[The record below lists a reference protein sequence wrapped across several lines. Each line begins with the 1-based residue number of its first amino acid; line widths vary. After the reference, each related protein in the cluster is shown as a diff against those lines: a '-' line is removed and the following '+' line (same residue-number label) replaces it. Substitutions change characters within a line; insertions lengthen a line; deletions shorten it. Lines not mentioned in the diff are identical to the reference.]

1 MKFKRLIVLCSL
13 LCVLFVSF
21 GAAAANENITMSD
34 SIDMQDNLMDGSDDY
49 NAEIRIHNI
58 DFKDEC
64 ADVYVNVYN
73 NRQEPVT
80 DAKLYMNGNHT
91 ADIIDDENKDYHFYI
106 YTNGGYNLTL
116 DDGFYKASPL
126 FFKIS
131 TLHEVTHND
140 DAPSKIK
147 LVSKNVTMYYDDVTA
162 EITVYALDEKGRH
175 ISGLNVLMNGDYYP
189 DYDDNDGYQFLI
201 DYLPVGT
208 HKFQISLDEEE
219 YVADPID
226 VQVKILKSTPT
237 LTAKKWYSTKGQYV
251 TLRAEVE
258 DEYQSGWI
266 DEGTV
271 TFKINGKSYTV
282 KVNGGDA
289 VKKVKISKTGTY
301 TYTATFKSSNHYTKT
316 VKSKIYVYS
325 TSKKARTFSIGKYK
339 VTLSLNQFKKLV
351 NAKNTNKLVAF
362 EVKTNKYFTQNVGS
376 YKTIIKWKYMGKMTP
391 EWAHQK
397 GYKIKNYVKHWI
409 SDGEYY
415 YTCDGYKKVS
425 INKMVYKTVSGKVSI
440 IFSYG
445 GKAGGQYAFP
455 NKYCIT
461 LTTPYQN
468 PGWDYCKPW
477 LCGAKKST
485 EINNLNSAK
494 TTKW

>member
-21 GAAAANENITMSD
+21 GVACANENTTISN

-58 DFKDEC
+58 DFKDGY
-64 ADVYVNVYN
+64 ADAYVNVYD

-140 DAPSKIK
+140 DAPLKIK

-162 EITVYALDEKGRH
+162 EITVHALDENGKH
-175 ISGLNVLMNGDYYP
+175 ISGLNVLMNGAEGP
-189 DYDDNDGYQFLI
+189 DYDDKEGYQFLI

-237 LTAKKWYSTKGQYV
+237 LTAKKWVSTTKQYSYLKVYV
-251 TLRAEVE
+251 RDSNGDYV
-258 DEYQSGWI
+258 

-271 TFKINGKSYTV
+271 KFTINGKSYSV
-282 KVNGGDA
+282 KVRDGVATKKIKLTKAKTYKYKATFTGKNFKSKSTTSHVY
-289 VKKVKISKTGTY
+289 VKKTKKYYTLKIRNPKIKKTFKVKLSYKKYVQVLKAKNNNKLCVADVFTGIKRPEDYGGGYYSVGLSVNDDYHTHY
-301 TYTATFKSSNHYTKT
+301 GYAKGDYIYLYGGGGYLCLKKVNLYTANF
-316 VKSKIYVYS
+316 
-325 TSKKARTFSIGKYK
+325 
-339 VTLSLNQFKKLV
+339 
-351 NAKNTNKLVAF
+351 
-362 EVKTNKYFTQNVGS
+362 
-376 YKTIIKWKYMGKMTP
+376 
-391 EWAHQK
+391 
-397 GYKIKNYVKHWI
+397 
-409 SDGEYY
+409 
-415 YTCDGYKKVS
+415 
-425 INKMVYKTVSGKVSI
+425 
-440 IFSYG
+440 
-445 GKAGGQYAFP
+445 
-455 NKYCIT
+455 
-461 LTTPYQN
+461 
-468 PGWDYCKPW
+468 
-477 LCGAKKST
+477 
-485 EINNLNSAK
+485 
-494 TTKW
+494 